1 MQSAA
6 RSFPHGIET
15 IVVATDFSQYAD
27 KALLR
32 TVDLARRFNSKVVL
46 THVIDPLA
54 YSVALNGE
62 PFILRRIKIYVQD
75 RLNYHAEV
83 LRREEIPFEL
93 VLREGMVRESLC
105 DLVRD
110 RDADLLVVGS
120 HGEQRFDRD
129 ACGSTAEKILRVAP
143 CPVLI
148 MGPLTCPLG
157 PRSSSPSRILF
168 ATGFADTSLRTLPF
182 ADALAY
188 ELGAELH
195 LLHVASPVSTTPDA
209 ARKCMDRLND
219 VAMKH
224 IHRTPIVRCVV
235 QMGSLAET
243 IASVAGSID
252 AIATVLGVQQE
263 DLQRKPVG
271 GLRQGLIY
279 TIVNRTCCPVIT
291 LQSGLDVS
299 GLRTIAIPQ
308 TLLA

>member
-1 MQSAA
+1 MQLAA
-6 RSFPHGIET
+6 RSIPYGFET

-32 TVDLARRFNSKVVL
+32 TVDLARKFHSKVVL
-46 THVIDPLA
+46 AHVIDPLV

-62 PFILRRIKIYVQD
+62 PFILRRIEMYVRD

-83 LRREEIPFEL
+83 LRREAIPFEL
-93 VLREGMVRESLC
+93 VVRQGIVRDSLC
-105 DLVRD
+105 DVVRD
-110 RDADLLVVGS
+110 HGADLLVVGS
-120 HGEQRFDRD
+120 HGEQRFDRA
-129 ACGSTAEKILRVAP
+129 ACGSIAEKILRVVP

-157 PRSSSPSRILF
+157 PRATSPSRILF

-182 ADALAY
+182 VDALAY

-195 LLHVASPVSTTPDA
+195 LLHVASPVSTNPDA
-209 ARKCMDRLND
+209 TRKCLDRLND
-219 VAMKH
+219 VAMRH
-224 IHRTPIVRCVV
+224 IHRTPIVHCVV
-235 QMGSLAET
+235 QVGGRAET

-263 DLQRKPVG
+263 DLRRKPVG

-291 LQSGLDVS
+291 LHNGLDVS